1 MKEIISL
8 GVKGGIWDLDLLF
21 SSGWHWASYFS
32 SAASV
37 NRGHWS
43 KCFQKSLYYDLHWR
57 HIKISHHSPGQEL
70 TMSVHRQL
78 HQIENSTTPAPHT
91 LSSPWPTV
99 QDTLNVLR
107 LPQAPGRPHSPVRS
121 HSLAHV
127 TFSPRQNSSFPGPL
141 PIIPQP
147 SALLRPPPWDLRP
160 PQPIFTFSRLETVTI
175 FYFFFYIR
183 LCKLMANSLREE
195 NHVSAFHWVFNV
207 IYYTKLGVW
216 KIFPCKC
223 V

>member
-21 SSGWHWASYFS
+21 SSGWPWASYFS
-32 SAASV
+32 SVTSV

-160 PQPIFTFSRLETVTI
+160 PQPIFTFQDSKQWPSFISSFTLVSVNWWQILWGKRTMFQPSTGFSTSSTI
-175 FYFFFYIR
+175 Q
-183 LCKLMANSLREE
+183 N
-195 NHVSAFHWVFNV
+195 
-207 IYYTKLGVW
+207 
-216 KIFPCKC
+216 
-223 V
+223 

>member
-21 SSGWHWASYFS
+21 SSGWPWASYFS

-107 LPQAPGRPHSPVRS
+107 LPQADHILQSEVILWLMSPFHLDRTALSPAHFQSS
-121 HSLAHV
+121 HSL
-127 TFSPRQNSSFPGPL
+127 L
-141 PIIPQP
+141 PCWGH
-147 SALLRPPPWDLRP
+147 L
-160 PQPIFTFSRLETVTI
+160 LETSDHRNPSSLFKT
-175 FYFFFYIR
+175 R
-183 LCKLMANSLREE
+183 NSDHLLFLLL
-195 NHVSAFHWVFNV
+195 H
-207 IYYTKLGVW
+207 
-216 KIFPCKC
+216 
-223 V
+223 